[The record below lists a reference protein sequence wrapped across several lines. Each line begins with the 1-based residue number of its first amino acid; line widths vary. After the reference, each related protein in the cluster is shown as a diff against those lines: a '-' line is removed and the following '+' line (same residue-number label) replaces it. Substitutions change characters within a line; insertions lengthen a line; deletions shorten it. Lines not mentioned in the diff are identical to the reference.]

1 MAQTIIASPNGDTPE
16 IVADKVRALPAN
28 QGLNNNA
35 LWLLITA
42 ELSAAMTAGT
52 LLNNYQSFGG
62 AGFSYGNK

>member
-1 MAQTIIASPNGDTPE
+1 MAQTITPSPNGDTPE

-35 LWLLITA
+35 LWLLVTA
-42 ELSAAMTAGT
+42 ELAQAVSAGT

-62 AGFSYGNK
+62 MGFSYGNK